1 MKKYVIAS
9 KVIAKDGTF
18 AFAFYSGIRE
28 GKFVF
33 TFDLTKAVLYAS
45 KKDALHAGVANAKIL
60 KVNI

>member
-1 MKKYVIAS
+1 MKKYVLAA
-9 KVIAKDGTF
+9 KVLAKDRTF

-28 GKFVF
+28 DKFVF

-45 KKDALHAGVANAKIL
+45 KKDALCAGISNVKIL